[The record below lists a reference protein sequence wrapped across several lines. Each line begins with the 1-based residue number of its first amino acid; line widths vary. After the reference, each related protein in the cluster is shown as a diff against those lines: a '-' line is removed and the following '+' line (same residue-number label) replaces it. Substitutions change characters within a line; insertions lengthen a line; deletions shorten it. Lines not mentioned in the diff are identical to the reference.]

1 MTEDKKNA
9 LKMTF
14 GGMAAYV
21 LVPIVWAILFDDK
34 NTAGINELIGKNI
47 IVAIFGFP
55 ILYFFML
62 KFNKQ
67 KQLESMVAKQNKNNP
82 AAIERKRKLSIAALV
97 IGLFMLLF
105 LFLPQAINGTLA
117 NQYYLGALFWIVV
130 IVIAANNIFNKK

>member
-1 MTEDKKNA
+1 MTKDKKDA
-9 LKMTF
+9 LKMTL

-34 NTAGINELIGKNI
+34 NNVGINEVIGKNI

-55 ILYFFML
+55 IMYFFIL

-67 KQLESMVAKQNKNNP
+67 RQLNSMVAKHNKNNP
-82 AAIERKRKLSIAALV
+82 AAIDRKIKLSKIALI
-97 IGLFMLLF
+97 IGLFMLIF

-117 NQYYLGALFWIVV
+117 KQYYLGALFWIVV
-130 IVIAANNIFNKK
+130 VVVSANNIFNKK